1 MSETKNEQAEIEQIE
16 QLEVALPEAVPAE
29 AAVVPAAAEEQQRG
43 DFRGGRRD
51 NRRGGKPNRQRRQ
64 EPDDGFDTRLIKVR
78 RVSRMY
84 KGGRRMR
91 LSVFIVAG
99 DRNGRVGL
107 GLGKGQDV
115 AQAQTKAV
123 LKAKKN
129 LVMASLKGNTIPH
142 EIEVK
147 YKSSRLILKPAAP
160 GTGIIAGSTV
170 KGVLE
175 LAGVKDALTKIL
187 GSTNQIN
194 AAYATIEALRQL
206 RSSRL

>member
-16 QLEVALPEAVPAE
+16 QLEVSLPEALPVE
-29 AAVVPAAAEEQQRG
+29 AAAVTEQPRG

-51 NRRGGKPNRQRRQ
+51 NRQRQGGRPNRQRRQ

-194 AAYATIEALRQL
+194 AAYATIEALRLL

>member
-1 MSETKNEQAEIEQIE
+1 MPEQKVETTNAEPVNAP
-16 QLEVALPEAVPAE
+16 EVAVQPGAYT
-29 AAVVPAAAEEQQRG
+29 G
-43 DFRGGRRD
+43 D
-51 NRRGGKPNRQRRQ
+51 RRGGNRNDRGQRGGNKPHRPRRN
-64 EPDDGFDTRLIKVR
+64 EVEDGLDTRIIKVR
-78 RVSRMY
+78 RVSRMF
-84 KGGRRMR
+84 KGGRRLR

-107 GLGKGQDV
+107 GLGKGADV
-115 AQAQTKAV
+115 SAAQAKAS

-129 LVMASLKGNTIPH
+129 LVMANLKGNTIPH
-142 EIEVK
+142 EIEIK

-175 LAGVKDALTKIL
+175 LAGVKDALTKII

-194 AAYATIEALRQL
+194 AAYATIEALKSL
-206 RSSRL
+206 RSTRL